1 MARKSSLTDQQQAS
15 LAARIAAGDGTYESV
30 ARELKRDPAGL
41 KRLLQPLVVKLSDR
55 AADAGQKIHDAVNS
69 IHALPAPLKK
79 SSVGLLSTL
88 LATLDNDF
96 AGYVANSAK
105 LSLHASKLAL
115 NRFAKAGANPS
126 PEDLAHV
133 SILTKIGKES
143 ASPILESARIM
154 GDAAAKG
161 SSPEKPRRIVITARK

>member
-41 KRLLQPLVVKLSDR
+41 KRLLSPLVTKLS
-55 AADAGQKIHDAVNS
+55 AESGAVTEKIHDAVSS
-69 IHALPAPLKK
+69 INTLPAPLKK
-79 SSVGLLSTL
+79 SSIGLLGTL
-88 LATLDNDF
+88 LAALDNDF

-133 SILTKIGKES
+133 AILTKIGKES

-161 SSPEKPRRIVITARK
+161 SSPEKPRRIIIVSKK

>member
-15 LAARIAAGDGTYESV
+15 LAARIAAGDGTYESI

-41 KRLLQPLVVKLSDR
+41 KRLLLPLVTKLSDR

-69 IHALPAPLKK
+69 INTLPAPLKK

-96 AGYVANSAK
+96 AEYISNSAK
-105 LSLHASKLAL
+105 VAKRVSMLSI
-115 NRFAKAGANPS
+115 NRLSKAGANPS

-133 SILTKIGKES
+133 AILTKIGKES

-161 SSPEKPRRIVITARK
+161 SSPEKPRRIIIVSKK